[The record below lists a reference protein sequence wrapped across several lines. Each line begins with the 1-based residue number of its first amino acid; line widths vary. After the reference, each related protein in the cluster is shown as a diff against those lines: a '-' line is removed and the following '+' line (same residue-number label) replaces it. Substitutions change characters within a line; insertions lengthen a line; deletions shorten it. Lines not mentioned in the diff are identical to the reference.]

1 MLRRGNFDSTRSNR
15 IKGQRKHMP
24 GELFETLRQ
33 LSMNN
38 PFLKFM
44 GMELLDAGEGWVK
57 MKIAFRP
64 EFLQPLTVH
73 GGAIYSLA
81 DSAAAHALMTLILPE
96 QRPTTVEQRINF
108 LKAAKDQD
116 LYCEAK
122 IVHLGKTLAY
132 GEAAITTE
140 DGALVAKSTATLM
153 RLDRTRRQGDR
164 ETEGRRDGG
173 TERQR

>member
-1 MLRRGNFDSTRSNR
+1 
-15 IKGQRKHMP
+15 MP
-24 GELFETLRQ
+24 GELFETLHQ
-33 LSMNN
+33 LSANN
-38 PFLKFM
+38 PYLKFM

-81 DSAAAHALMTLILPE
+81 DSAAAHALMTMILPD

-116 LYCEAK
+116 LYCEAR
-122 IVHLGKTLAY
+122 IVHLGRTLAY
-132 GEAAITTE
+132 AEATVTAE
-140 DGALVAKSTATLM
+140 DGTLMAKSTATLM
-153 RLDRTRRQGDR
+153 RLDIARK
-164 ETEGRRDGG
+164 
-173 TERQR
+173 

>member
-1 MLRRGNFDSTRSNR
+1 
-15 IKGQRKHMP
+15 MP

-33 LSMNN
+33 LSANN
-38 PFLKFM
+38 PYLKFM

-81 DSAAAHALMTLILPE
+81 DSAAAHALMTMIWPD

-116 LYCEAK
+116 LYCEAR
-122 IVHLGKTLAY
+122 IAHLGRTLAY
-132 GEAAITTE
+132 AEATVTAE
-140 DGALVAKSTATLM
+140 DGTLMAKSTATLM
-153 RLDRTRRQGDR
+153 RLDSVRK
-164 ETEGRRDGG
+164 
-173 TERQR
+173 